1 MFQKSDIETILKI
14 NGVSPK
20 SSQDEIRL
28 VLQRASY
35 SEAEIEAAL
44 SLLESNTTTF
54 YEKNTE
60 LNKIFRT
67 TEALK
72 PAEISS
78 LLGIE
83 VKIAGVNSVP
93 SKKVQEMSLLQTL
106 IVVVMAITLAAFGVL
121 GAMYFYEVGVFH
133 PTVSAFGNSK

>member
-20 SSQDEIRL
+20 ASPEEIKL
-28 VLQRASY
+28 VLERASY
-35 SEAEIEAAL
+35 SQAEIEAAF
-44 SLLESNTTTF
+44 SLLQTNTTNF
-54 YEKNTE
+54 YDKRNE

-83 VKIAGVNSVP
+83 VKVAGVETVY
-93 SKKVQEMSLLQTL
+93 SKDQEMSLMQTL
-106 IVVVMAITLAAFGVL
+106 VVAVLALTLAVTGVL
-121 GAMYFYEVGVFH
+121 GAMYFYEVGIFH
-133 PTVSAFGNSK
+133 PTVSAFGGSK

>member
-14 NGVSPK
+14 NGVSPTA
-20 SSQDEIRL
+20 SREEIKV
-28 VLQRASY
+28 VLERASY
-35 SEAEIEAAL
+35 SEQEIEAAFN
-44 SLLESNTTTF
+44 LLQTNTTNF
-54 YEKNTE
+54 YKKTNE

-72 PAEISS
+72 PAEISA

-83 VKIAGVNSVP
+83 VNVASVDTQYY
-93 SKKVQEMSLLQTL
+93 KDREMNWLQTL
-106 IVVVMAITLAAFGVL
+106 VVTIMAVILAIGGII

-133 PTVSAFGNSK
+133 PTVSAFGASK